1 MFLLNGTVITINTK
15 KITFKMKETLS
26 VILLLAKWKNIFLY
40 SVPMK

>member
-26 VILLLAKWKNIFLY
+26 VILLLKNTFLY